1 MVFLSL
7 MQGCIALAK
16 TSNNEDKNITRE
28 EICKDKQENF

>member
-16 TSNNEDKNITRE
+16 TFNNEDKNMTRE
-28 EICKDKQENF
+28 EICKDKQESF